1 MISDKKYDSETA
13 LKVELVGTVD
23 PKFVIPTNIEY
34 DAFGLYYF
42 TMMDKTLPLY
52 GTESLRRDMSVK
64 GEVYR
69 SFYPLLTSK
78 DEGERLLAARA
89 FRIALAALEN
99 RELV

>member
-1 MISDKKYDSETA
+1 MISDKKYDNETA

-23 PKFVIPTNIEY
+23 PRFVIPTNMEY

-42 TMMDKTLPLY
+42 TMIDKTLPLY

-69 SFYPLLTSK
+69 SFYPSLMSK
-78 DEGERLLAARA
+78 DENERVLAARA

-99 RELV
+99 RERV